1 MPYSSEH
8 KAETRQKILASA
20 ARLFNRSG
28 FVEVTIGE
36 IMTGAG
42 LTHGGFYRHL
52 NSKDELY
59 CEVIA
64 QFLCRP
70 PEPWQRK
77 PAQRCA
83 PGQPF
88 AFYVVDAYLSREHLD
103 DVEGSCPLIGL
114 PSDAARSGKGVKS
127 AYRQVAESMIR
138 LFESNLS
145 GPDAHE
151 QALVF
156 VSLCVGGMVLARGI
170 DNDTL
175 GSELRDAAQSH
186 ILKMAGWKN
195 GRKQKSLEATK

>member
-1 MPYSSEH
+1 MAPSTGISRARTSSTPRSSCNSCAVH
-8 KAETRQKILASA
+8 PSRGSKSRRRG
-20 ARLFNRSG
+20 AR
-28 FVEVTIGE
+28 
-36 IMTGAG
+36 
-42 LTHGGFYRHL
+42 
-52 NSKDELY
+52 
-59 CEVIA
+59 
-64 QFLCRP
+64 
-70 PEPWQRK
+70 
-77 PAQRCA
+77 

-103 DVEGSCPLIGL
+103 DVEGSGPLIGL

-170 DNDTL
+170 DDDSL